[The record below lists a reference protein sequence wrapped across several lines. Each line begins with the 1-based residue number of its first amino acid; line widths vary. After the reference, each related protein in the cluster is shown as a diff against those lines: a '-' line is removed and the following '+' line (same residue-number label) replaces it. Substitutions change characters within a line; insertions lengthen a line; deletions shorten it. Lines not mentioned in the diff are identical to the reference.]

1 MSYRLGH
8 YLLLGALTLTPDPA
22 VAATRYQLTG
32 LGHLDPESR
41 ESQAWDVNN
50 AGVVVGWDD
59 SDNGLRGFVWESTTG
74 IEAVGDLPG
83 GTADDL
89 NKIVAACLQ
98 ARETVNKLRLF
109 ARQAPIQTAWVDVAQ
124 VVDEALSLVKTRC
137 VNQGIEVVRRVE
149 AEPCETLADQVQL
162 KQVVVNLVVNSIHA
176 MPGGGMLTVVIRRDD
191 SSAIIEVQDTGMG
204 MTEEVVDQIFNPFF
218 TTKDVG
224 EGTGLGLCVV
234 HGIVTAHG
242 GTIDVESEVG
252 RGSRFTVRF
261 PFQGNPGSEF

>member
-1 MSYRLGH
+1 MIGGVVREIGEFLERRQ
-8 YLLLGALTLTPDPA
+8 AEAERLTLEAQLRHSDRL
-22 VAATRYQLTG
+22 ATIGQL
-32 LGHLDPESR
+32 
-41 ESQAWDVNN
+41 A
-50 AGVVVGWDD
+50 AGVAHEINEPLG
-59 SDNGLRGFVWESTTG
+59 SILGFAQLAQKS
-74 IEAVGDLPG
+74 GDLPG

-98 ARETVNKLRLF
+98 AREIVSKLRLF
-109 ARQAPIQTAWVDVAQ
+109 ARQAPIQTAWVDVAE

-204 MTEEVVDQIFNPFF
+204 MTEEVVGQIFNPFF